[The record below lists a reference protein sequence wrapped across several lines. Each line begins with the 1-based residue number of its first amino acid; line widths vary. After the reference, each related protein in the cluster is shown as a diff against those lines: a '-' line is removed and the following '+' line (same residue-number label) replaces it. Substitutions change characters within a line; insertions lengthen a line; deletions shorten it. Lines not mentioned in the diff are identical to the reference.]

1 MKVKIGDLRVK
12 QLSELCSRHASCYN
26 CPVVNACADDPGMYN
41 LEAVI
46 EVPDD
51 LFPKPVAL
59 CRWRNEDRCGM
70 YCEGFDTDCENYKP
84 VGEDTENATD

>member
-12 QLSELCSRHASCYN
+12 QLSELCSRQASCYK
-26 CPVVNACADDPGMYN
+26 CPAVNACADDPCLYN
-41 LEAVI
+41 LETEI
-46 EVPDD
+46 EVPDN
-51 LFPKPVAL
+51 LFPKPIAL

-84 VGEDTENATD
+84 VGEDGGQ